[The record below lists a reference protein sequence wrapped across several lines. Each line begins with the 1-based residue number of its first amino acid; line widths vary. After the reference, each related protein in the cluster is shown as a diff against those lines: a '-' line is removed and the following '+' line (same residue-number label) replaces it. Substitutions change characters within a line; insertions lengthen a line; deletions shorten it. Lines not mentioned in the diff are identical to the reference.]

1 MNPPTGNCAPVK
13 QGLEAPIP
21 YSLTPAADALS
32 RQVMVSVLGR
42 PVVVDCPSW
51 CVAAHDET
59 LVTLEDLGHEGERV
73 SLAAPTYSA
82 GTPRDTEVLVAN
94 IAQYPFSRGTDAEPH
109 LVLDATS
116 DGETAELGVT
126 RVLAFLDQMA
136 AHAARIRRQVGIL
149 QAAEPEP
156 QHERAD
162 DNPDQLP
169 PLPQRVPGES
179 L

>member
-1 MNPPTGNCAPVK
+1 MAAEQSTGALDRPVSD
-13 QGLEAPIP
+13 PDTPVP
-21 YSLTPAADALS
+21 YSLTPAAERLPRRVS
-32 RQVMVSVLGR
+32 VSVLGR
-42 PVVVDCPSW
+42 SVVVDCPPW
-51 CVAAHDET
+51 CVASHDET
-59 LVTLEDLGHEGERV
+59 LVTLDDLCHEGERI

-136 AHAARIRRQVGIL
+136 AHAERIRRQVRHLTPTDEPLIGP
-149 QAAEPEP
+149 AARRMGARLHAEDGA
-156 QHERAD
+156 R
-162 DNPDQLP
+162 
-169 PLPQRVPGES
+169 
-179 L
+179 